1 MKPEQKTS
9 KTKLERLTEFDASFR
24 RVTTA
29 MWDRI
34 VAFFS
39 IPSKDPALDYLSKA
53 DRIQAEPI
61 ARSAPI
67 ALYAIL
73 LFIVIILLWAALS
86 SVDRVTSARGRIVSD
101 EANIVMQV
109 EENSEIVEFNLRVGQ
124 KVKKDQVL
132 MRLDPT
138 ISEADRQEVTLR
150 LDSLEKELSDLTSE
164 RQAVA
169 SPERPPRVQ
178 TDTRYLQ
185 TILQLRES
193 VRLAEDEVQVA
204 EARLQTAEQ
213 VNQMNEEL
221 IKKNFASKRMLLESE
236 DRRLGAEKEAIA
248 SKTRLNAL
256 RRDLTNTITALN
268 TRILELT
275 RERDSLS
282 QRLIKAER
290 RAEKIALVAPRDAIV
305 LEFSKLSKG
314 SVARAME
321 QLITLVPANAK
332 MRVEASVSS
341 ADIAGIK
348 IGQSAK
354 VKLDTFAF
362 QRYGYLEGKVTN
374 ITRDSVEVQTA
385 EGVQRVYPLVIEV
398 KEFRLRGGQTE
409 DTIVPGMTLTAEII
423 TGNRSI
429 ISYLFDPLLK
439 AVDESMNE

>member
-1 MKPEQKTS
+1 MKPEHKPP
-9 KTKLERLTEFDASFR
+9 KTKLERLAEFDGSFR
-24 RVTTA
+24 RVTTV
-29 MWDRI
+29 MWER
-34 VAFFS
+34 VVGFFS
-39 IPSKDPALDYLSKA
+39 IPSKDPALEYLSKA
-53 DRIQAEPI
+53 DRIQAESI
-61 ARSAPI
+61 ARGAPM
-67 ALYAIL
+67 ALYGIL

-101 EANIVMQV
+101 EANIIMQV

-150 LDSLEKELSDLTSE
+150 LDSLEKELAELSVE
-164 RQAVA
+164 RQAIDA
-169 SPERPPRVQ
+169 PERAPKALK
-178 TDTRYLQ
+178 DTRYLQ

-193 VRLAEDEVQVA
+193 VRLAEAEVQVA
-204 EARLQTAEQ
+204 DARLKTAEQ
-213 VNQMNEEL
+213 VQQMNEEL
-221 IKKNFASKRMLLESE
+221 TKKNFASKRMLLESE
-236 DRRLGAEKEAIA
+236 DRRLGAEKEAIS
-248 SKTRLNAL
+248 SKTRLSAL
-256 RRDLTNTITALN
+256 RRDLTNTIIALN

-305 LEFSKLSKG
+305 LEFTKLSKG
-314 SVARAME
+314 SVARATE
-321 QLITLVPANAK
+321 PLITLVPANAK

-348 IGQSAK
+348 VDQAAK
-354 VKLDTFAF
+354 IKLDTFPF
-362 QRYGYLEGKVTN
+362 QRHGYLEGTVSN
-374 ITRDSVEVQTA
+374 ITRDSVEMQTA
-385 EGVQRVYPLVIEV
+385 EGAQRVYPLVIEV
-398 KEFRLRGGQTE
+398 KEVRLKGGQTE
-409 DTIVPGMTLTAEII
+409 DTILPGMTLTAEII